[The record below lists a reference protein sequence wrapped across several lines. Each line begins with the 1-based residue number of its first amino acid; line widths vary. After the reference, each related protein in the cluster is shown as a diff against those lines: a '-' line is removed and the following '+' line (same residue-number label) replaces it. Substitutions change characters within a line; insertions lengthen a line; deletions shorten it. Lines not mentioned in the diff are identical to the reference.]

1 MKRATG
7 EDVWATHIVDAIP
20 DIENVADA
28 ISARPRAIAAQDPL
42 LSTSQ
47 DADGAQGR
55 WGRCVYEGM
64 NDVVDQQ
71 VVNVQY
77 ENGVTA
83 GFTMVSFAKV
93 ALAAPRSRTLNI
105 LQIRPDWIC
114 CRSRSRRTSANDRLE
129 FMVLEARSL
138 ATCQPSP

>member
-1 MKRATG
+1 LKRASG
-7 EDVWATHIVDAIP
+7 EDVWATHIVDAVP

-28 ISARPRAIAAQDPL
+28 ISPRPKAIAAQDPM
-42 LSTSQ
+42 LSEGQ
-47 DADGAQGR
+47 DADGATGR

-83 GFTMVSFAKV
+83 GFTMV
-93 ALAAPRSRTLNI
+93 
-105 LQIRPDWIC
+105 RPAQQTC
-114 CRSRSRRTSANDRLE
+114 SAHGKHAESTPDPVRLT
-129 FMVLEARSL
+129 V
-138 ATCQPSP
+138 